1 MLFRPR
7 EIHGRTHQKPAE
19 VIMQLAGE
27 LRLLIL
33 RAGLKVSNQS
43 RRRQL
48 PLGSGTVAIERFEV
62 V

>member
-1 MLFRPR
+1 
-7 EIHGRTHQKPAE
+7 
-19 VIMQLAGE
+19 MQLAGE

-33 RAGLKVSNQS
+33 RAGLKVSNQGR